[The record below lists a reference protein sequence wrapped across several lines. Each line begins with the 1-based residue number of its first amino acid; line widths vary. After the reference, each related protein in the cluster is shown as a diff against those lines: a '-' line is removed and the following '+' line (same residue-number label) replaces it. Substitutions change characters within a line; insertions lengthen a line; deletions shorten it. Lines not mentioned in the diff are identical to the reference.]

1 MDPWPRFL
9 RILVAL
15 PWLAVAA
22 PGHAAPDPER
32 GAQLYLKLPGSPTTC
47 IDCHGLEPGASR
59 NNLLAAADRPLALNK
74 ALNGV
79 GAMAFLRG
87 ALHAD
92 DVDDLA
98 AYLGGVQQSLA
109 GPLAVWP
116 ATLEFGS
123 ALLGAASREHR
134 VNLRNRSGVPVSMVP
149 PQLIGEGFSLVH
161 DCPSLLAPG
170 QGCVARLRQSSAQAG
185 ERSATLRLA
194 ADGKVWRVPLS
205 GQVSLS
211 PVGELVPDPD
221 LVDIDLGSVDVG
233 QRAVRSLALVNRG
246 TESLNLLAHGLS
258 GPDAANFAV
267 EGECLLSPPLPP
279 GGRCTLRLSAAA
291 PREGE
296 FAAALQWR
304 NSGQGMP
311 PLSLKVSA
319 RAAPV
324 VPVVPVVPTVP
335 TVPPPAAASSQG
347 GGAGLG
353 LVFGVGLLAAVGWLA
368 RRATR

>member
-9 RILVAL
+9 RIVLAL
-15 PWLAVAA
+15 PWLVAAA
-22 PGHAAPDPER
+22 PGDAAPDPER
-32 GAQLYLKLPGSPTTC
+32 GAQFYLKLPGSPTTC

-59 NNLLAAADRPLALNK
+59 NNLLAAADRPQALNK

-87 ALHAD
+87 ALQAD

-109 GPLAVWP
+109 GPLVVWP

-134 VNLRNRSGVPVSMVP
+134 VHLRNRSGAPVSMVP

-161 DCPSLLAPG
+161 DCPPLLAPG
-170 QGCVARLRQSSAQAG
+170 QGCVAGLRQSSAQVG

-258 GPDAANFAV
+258 GPDAAGFAV
-267 EGECLLSPPLPP
+267 EGDCLLSPPLPP
-279 GGRCTLRLSAAA
+279 GGRCTLRVSAAA

-296 FAAALQWR
+296 FVAALQWR
-304 NSGQGMP
+304 SSGQGMP

-324 VPVVPVVPTVP
+324 VPVVP
-335 TVPPPAAASSQG
+335 TVPPPAAASAQG

-353 LVFGVGLLAAVGWLA
+353 LVFGLGLLAAAGCLHGLA
-368 RRATR
+368 RRPAR